1 MLEGELRAV
10 ERVFARHPKSYLV
23 CESCHMHEAAVR
35 AIWATPIYQL
45 SGGQIEWIV
54 AQTGHF
60 DHDAMGYYWPAVLA
74 HLVREPVSG
83 AWWECLFARLYHA
96 RPRFAAA
103 ERLAIEDVL
112 IALVAE
118 PAVPPD
124 EQALVAAFLAFW
136 LENTADVLQVVT
148 RHIQQTWR
156 ELLADLVDPGHLGDV
171 ERFWYLAQLR
181 QVPGG
186 LRAVSLERCLFLEE
200 VLSNPRRGAALPAA
214 SRAHATFSSQ

>member
-1 MLEGELRAV
+1 MFDGELRAV

-23 CESCHMHEAAVR
+23 CESCYMHEAAVR

-60 DHDAMGYYWPAVLA
+60 DHDAMGYYWPAVLTY
-74 HLVREPVSG
+74 LVREPVSG

-118 PAVPPD
+118 PAVQPV
-124 EQALVAAFLAFW
+124 EQAMLAAFLGFW

-148 RHIQQTWR
+148 RHIQRTWR
-156 ELLADLVDPGHLGDV
+156 ELLVERSDCRNLGDV
-171 ERFWYLAQLR
+171 ERLWSLASLRYLPQ
-181 QVPGG
+181 G
-186 LRAVSLERCLFLEE
+186 LREVSLERHLLLEE
-200 VLSNPRRGAALPAA
+200 VLAGTLCVPAGLPRIRY
-214 SRAHATFSSQ
+214 T